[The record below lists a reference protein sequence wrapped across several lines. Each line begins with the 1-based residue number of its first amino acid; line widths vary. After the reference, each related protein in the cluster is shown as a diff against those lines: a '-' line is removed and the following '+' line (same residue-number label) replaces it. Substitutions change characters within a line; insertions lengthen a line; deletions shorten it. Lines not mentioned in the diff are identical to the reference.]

1 MNPRPSAPEPT
12 VAVSSA
18 PSPIEG
24 IPEPAAYRP
33 APQVPLESYSADLIR
48 DAFDAE
54 PSKLL
59 LDAKTTGDKIVLR
72 LEGICRWQ
80 GLYIARVAVSNQT
93 GADFFIKELSAYAG
107 PSIITVKSYFRL
119 FVEPGRTR
127 DGHVVFDPAAGAK
140 VKIKLKEDRE
150 RGRVIEIPVPYPF

>member
-1 MNPRPSAPEPT
+1 
-12 VAVSSA
+12 
-18 PSPIEG
+18 
-24 IPEPAAYRP
+24 
-33 APQVPLESYSADLIR
+33 
-48 DAFDAE
+48 
-54 PSKLL
+54 SKLL

-150 RGRVIEIPVPYPF
+150 RGRVIEVPVPYPF